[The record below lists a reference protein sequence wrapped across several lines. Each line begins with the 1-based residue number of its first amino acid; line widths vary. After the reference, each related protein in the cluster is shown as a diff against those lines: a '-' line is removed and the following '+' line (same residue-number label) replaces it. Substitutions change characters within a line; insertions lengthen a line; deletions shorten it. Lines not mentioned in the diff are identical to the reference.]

1 MVRVPTMGLYGTGDV
16 ALAEDQMTRS
26 ADWVERPWRYERLPG
41 IGHWLQIETP
51 DTVDRLLVDWVSG
64 TD

>member
-41 IGHWLQIETP
+41 IGHWPEFA
-51 DTVDRLLVDWVSG
+51 VSRKRLG
-64 TD
+64 KAM